1 MTRLKHT
8 TQIVELT
15 LKLQCETSKLLCDY
29 SGAYSL
35 VQGSITALN
44 TAYTTTAANNA
55 DRKVT
60 LKSCASFTDCIS
72 AINNTQV
79 DNAKNID
86 VVMPM

>member
-15 LKLQCETSKLLCDY
+15 LKLQCETSKLLCD
-29 SGAYSL
+29 YSL

-72 AINNTQV
+72 GINNTQV